1 MLYMAVCNVFRSV
14 IKQIGLALDGR
25 KRGTVSMYFI
35 GEVMCLLFYFTF
47 YRVLFESITS
57 WSEFM
62 LLQAIHFSWEWLAY
76 PLRSSVPFFSVAEA
90 VESRYPL
97 LKGWLLVPGMDQR
110 DFLAFTALDFG
121 IRCTVMVATALSIL
135 GLLLCIDFV
144 PWANNDLKQTSG
156 AAIEL
161 EVEFIVVAALLE
173 LANAFVMN
181 RYFFQPQGADVLL
194 RVKQCFANQRFA
206 FVSMML
212 ASNYFI
218 NPIFAFLS
226 RGN

>member
-1 MLYMAVCNVFRSV
+1 
-14 IKQIGLALDGR
+14 
-25 KRGTVSMYFI
+25 MYFI

-47 YRVLFESITS
+47 YRVLFESISS
-57 WSEFM
+57 WPEFM
-62 LLQAIHFSWEWLAY
+62 LLLLIHFIWEWFAY
-76 PLRSSVPFFSVAEA
+76 PLRCSASFFSAA
-90 VESRYPL
+90 NALESRYPL

-121 IRCTVMVATALSIL
+121 IRCTVMVSTALAIL

-161 EVEFIVVAALLE
+161 EAEFVVVAALLE
-173 LANAFVMN
+173 LVNAFVMN
-181 RYFFQPQGADVLL
+181 HYFFRPQGADVLL

-206 FVSMML
+206 FLVMML
-212 ASNYFI
+212 GSNYFI

-226 RGN
+226 RRN